1 MGGRG
6 RAEGRGLWRVGYPGY
21 RGGAVRAGGSQHA
34 GSALSSRVPTLPSSQ
49 ARTVRIRSLLSLA
62 SSSSSSELPPRGPAT
77 SCGAKEQGY
86 APGPAARRQRRG
98 RRRGQAGGCL
108 EGLGQRQLSRT
119 VDLGRS
125 GGWGGGAVHEE
136 GGERLLWKRIRCPA
150 GGRTAEGFLGRFEP
164 PP

>member
-1 MGGRG
+1 MEGGLPG
-6 RAEGRGLWRVGYPGY
+6 RSRSGRRL
-21 RGGAVRAGGSQHA
+21 AHA

-62 SSSSSSELPPRGPAT
+62 SSSSSSELPPRGAAT

-98 RRRGQAGGCL
+98 RRRGQADSCL
-108 EGLGQRQLSRT
+108 EGLGPRQLSRT

-125 GGWGGGAVHEE
+125 GGWGGVTKR
-136 GGERLLWKRIRCPA
+136 GGERLPWKRIRCPA